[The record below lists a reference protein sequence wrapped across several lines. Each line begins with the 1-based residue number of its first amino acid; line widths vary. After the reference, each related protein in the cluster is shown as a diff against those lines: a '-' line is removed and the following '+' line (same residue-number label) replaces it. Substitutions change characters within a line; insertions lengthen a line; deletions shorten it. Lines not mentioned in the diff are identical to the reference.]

1 MTTDTCRQYAWNA
14 SAGRADAPD
23 EELVAAVRGGHND
36 AFGYLFARY
45 QQRVAAYVGRMVGS
59 REHAEEIAQEAFI
72 SALRRMRETQQMIA
86 FRPWIYGIAR
96 NAAIDHLRA
105 RSRRGAEVDLH
116 AVEVTLGDSGR
127 SSSTAPGP
135 EAALE
140 SKQTMQDLQGAFGGL
155 TDAHHQILI
164 LRELEGLSYDK
175 IGERLGMSRSQVE
188 STLFR
193 ARRRLEE
200 EYDELVSGERC
211 ERVRASITRSATRT
225 LGVRDEARL
234 QRHVSY
240 CQHCRREARRAQL
253 VAAAA

>member
-1 MTTDTCRQYAWNA
+1 MTTYACPERAWNA

-23 EELVAAVRGGHND
+23 EELVVAVRGGHND

-45 QQRVAAYVGRMVGS
+45 QQRVAAYVSRMVGS

-72 SALRRMRETQQMIA
+72 SALRRMRETQQTIA
-86 FRPWIYGIAR
+86 FKPWIYGIAR

-116 AVEVTLGDSGR
+116 AVEVTLDSGR
-127 SSSTAPGP
+127 SSSTAAGP

-164 LRELEGLSYDK
+164 LRELEGLSYDE

-225 LGVRDEARL
+225 LGVRDAARL
-234 QRHVSY
+234 QRHVSH
-240 CQHCRREARRAQL
+240 CQHCRREAQQAQL
-253 VAAAA
+253 VPAAA